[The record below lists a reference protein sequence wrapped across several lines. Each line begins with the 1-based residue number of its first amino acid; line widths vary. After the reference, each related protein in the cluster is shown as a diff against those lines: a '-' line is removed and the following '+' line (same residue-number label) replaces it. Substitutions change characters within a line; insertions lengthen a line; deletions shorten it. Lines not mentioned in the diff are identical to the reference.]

1 VNKNIFLSLF
11 FSSLFVL
18 PATAKTIWLSCGD
31 EGGKGKVPIK
41 VGLDE
46 SNSTFLLTRVK
57 EEFRGKASFFPS
69 QIEFEVITYSIP
81 SVLYLKSV
89 FLIDRKSLN
98 YEEKEYAQ
106 NVAISNVVVLLAHAF
121 QNNTALFSS
130 IYPTWIGIF
139 SLNES

>member
-1 VNKNIFLSLF
+1 MNKNIFLSLF

-106 NVAISNVVVLLAHAF
+106 NVAISNEF
-121 QNNTALFSS
+121 KQS
-130 IYPTWIGIF
+130 ISHPFTRGLCKIITNPNKGNKI
-139 SLNES
+139 